1 MTYRAAL
8 GLIDLAKQGDL
19 LDDYRVRRLIWAVA
33 RTDNPRLE
41 RNVERYIGGRVL
53 ERVFAR
59 VLTGRSRIVN
69 SPIESIQGGE
79 LYLAELLGLPVQIPF
94 YRQSE
99 WPTHGFK
106 L

>member
-8 GLIDLAKQGDL
+8 GLFDLAKQGDL

-33 RTDNPRLE
+33 KTDNPRLE

-59 VLTGRSRIVN
+59 YA
-69 SPIESIQGGE
+69 EGGS
-79 LYLAELLGLPVQIPF
+79 YV
-94 YRQSE
+94 
-99 WPTHGFK
+99 
-106 L
+106 